1 MIDRRRI
8 LALLAVANVG
18 NAALVLSVLSWGW
31 MTPGVVAQEELVTD
45 DLLPS
50 AVDTSLTELGAD
62 QARKTYLALI
72 VELTDRQEK
81 LELRESDLG
90 ERERQFA
97 VLKEE
102 LRRERQGVE
111 LLREEV
117 AAQRKKIEELRSPSF
132 DRLLKAYEGME
143 PENAAGALVE
153 LYDRDRMVVVDL
165 LLGMKPRQAAAA
177 LDALAAM
184 SPQIAAD
191 LSLEIW
197 NKDPERRR
205 R

>member
-1 MIDRRRI
+1 MIDRRRL

-18 NAALVLSVLSWGW
+18 NAGLVLSVLSWGW
-31 MTPGVVAQEELVTD
+31 LAPDAVAQEELD
-45 DLLPS
+45 ESALRPS
-50 AVDTSLTELGAD
+50 FEDQALTELGAD
-62 QARKTYLALI
+62 QARKTYVALI
-72 VELTDRQEK
+72 EDLTEQK
-81 LELRESDLG
+81 SALESREADLT

-102 LRRERQGVE
+102 LRREREAIEG
-111 LLREEV
+111 LRDDV
-117 AAQRKKIEELRSPSF
+117 AGQRKKIEELRSPSF

-143 PENAAGALVE
+143 PGNAASALVE

-165 LLGMKPRQAAAA
+165 LLGLKPRQAAAT
-177 LDALAAM
+177 LDALAAA

-197 NKDPERRR
+197 KKDPDRRR